1 VSIPRGVTGCGGGGG
16 GRRASG
22 VGGGFRGGDGG
33 KGEGGVGRLIW
44 GRGRAVDAMVEEEG
58 EDRRD
63 RNERVRADVL
73 GVVGVGF
80 RIVFGIVFE
89 NSVI

>member
-1 VSIPRGVTGCGGGGG
+1 M
-16 GRRASG
+16 
-22 VGGGFRGGDGG
+22 
-33 KGEGGVGRLIW
+33 
-44 GRGRAVDAMVEEEG
+44 RGRDMAVDAIVEEEG

-89 NSVI
+89 NSVVWIFEHSVDRSFGWLIRGS